1 MVPHAANH
9 RTLVNSKRQ
18 QHTHRILTF
27 KTDRKV
33 LATVTLVPVIN
44 FQILK
49 CYQKLKTVRMCK
61 CVRKCLR
68 TNNTTVVQEN
78 GLKWKALIYIRGWVL
93 ISNLYQQK
101 GRIAEG
107 GTFSRIYRTYLQF
120 LDPKSTSNCNIN
132 NNDALH
138 SDRYS
143 LR

>member
-9 RTLVNSKRQ
+9 RTLVNSKKRGEGRGGGAYLLKRQ

-49 CYQKLKTVRMCK
+49 CYQKLKTVRMRK

-78 GLKWKALIYIRGWVL
+78 GLKWKALVYIRGWVL
-93 ISNLYQQK
+93 ISNLYQ
-101 GRIAEG
+101 
-107 GTFSRIYRTYLQF
+107 
-120 LDPKSTSNCNIN
+120 
-132 NNDALH
+132 
-138 SDRYS
+138 
-143 LR
+143 

>member
-9 RTLVNSKRQ
+9 RTLVNSKKRGEGRGGGAYLLKRQ
-18 QHTHRILTF
+18 QHTH
-27 KTDRKV
+27 KV

-93 ISNLYQQK
+93 ISNLYQ
-101 GRIAEG
+101 
-107 GTFSRIYRTYLQF
+107 
-120 LDPKSTSNCNIN
+120 
-132 NNDALH
+132 
-138 SDRYS
+138 
-143 LR
+143 